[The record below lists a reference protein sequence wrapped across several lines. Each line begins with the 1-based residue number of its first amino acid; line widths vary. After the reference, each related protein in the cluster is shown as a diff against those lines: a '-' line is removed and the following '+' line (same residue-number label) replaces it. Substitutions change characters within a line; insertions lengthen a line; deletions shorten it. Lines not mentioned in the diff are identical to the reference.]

1 MSSKKYE
8 SGARLKHA
16 YWQRHI
22 EDCQRNHLSQKDYCR
37 AHGLALSTFRY
48 WKKKL
53 GTETPDGPRFY
64 PLTVQHDS
72 PQAATLPIAS
82 GLSLQLAS
90 GKFNIELAENFSA
103 GCLKKLIHTLEEL

>member
-1 MSSKKYE
+1 MSAKKYE
-8 SGARLKHA
+8 NRTRLKHA

-22 EDCQRNHLSQKDYCR
+22 EDCERKHLSQKDYCR
-37 AHGLALSTFRY
+37 THGLALSTFRY

-53 GTETPDGPRFY
+53 GTEIPDSPRFF
-64 PLTVQHDS
+64 PLAVQPDS
-72 PQAATLPIAS
+72 SQATFQITS

-103 GCLKKLIHTLEEL
+103 GCLKKLIHILEEL